1 MRNRFTLF
9 LMLMF
14 LMGTGMNAQ
23 TVVARMKALADAA
36 GNSNTKATVST
47 VWKSN
52 QTGGAVYEFSN
63 GKYLGAISNT
73 DVVNALEGDKYVT
86 IAMWV
91 YGRTT
96 GNQCVFGYGN
106 VNDGVKFQQN
116 GKSISATKKI
126 RWRYKRMEQR

>member
-9 LMLMF
+9 LMLML

-23 TVVARMKALADAA
+23 TVVAKMKALAEAA
-36 GNSNTKATVST
+36 GNSDTKATVST
-47 VWKSN
+47 VWQSDDED
-52 QTGGAVYEFSN
+52 GAVYEFSN
-63 GKYLGAISNT
+63 DKYLGAISNQ
-73 DVVNALEGDKYVT
+73 DVVDALEGNKIVT

-96 GNQCVFGYGN
+96 GHQCVFGYGN

-116 GKSISATKKI
+116 GKYISATRKGRTDI
-126 RWRYKRMEQR
+126 ER